1 MLLLSCAVSIE
12 VLLTDPVDLVGHVVC
27 AGAVADHSGAVGGQ
41 IVPKPSPG
49 EKVDS
54 KLPVLGQF

>member
-1 MLLLSCAVSIE
+1 MLKQFKDIVHIPIGSGAVGSTGTHAVS
-12 VLLTDPVDLVGHVVC
+12 VVGE
-27 AGAVADHSGAVGGQ
+27 GPGAVGGQ